1 MAVYF
6 WWTLLVTVYSH
17 VRFHSMG
24 PFHYVWREQRIRLFL
39 PTGVPN
45 PFTGSRPLGPTQ
57 KKRPYKWP
65 FISGGRAGTRTLDP
79 LIKSQLLYQLSYASR
94 TILQIQ
100 TLSRLCTAQTDEL
113 RIQNHLSRY
122 KPYLGCAPHRRMSY
136 ASRTVTGL
144 IIDLKSTKCKFLFT
158 FQHIAPSYI
167 LGVIQY
173 P

>member
-6 WWTLLVTVYSH
+6 WWTLLGTVYSH

-94 TILQIQ
+94 T
-100 TLSRLCTAQTDEL
+100 
-113 RIQNHLSRY
+113 
-122 KPYLGCAPHRRMSY
+122 
-136 ASRTVTGL
+136 VTGL

-167 LGVIQY
+167 LDVIQY